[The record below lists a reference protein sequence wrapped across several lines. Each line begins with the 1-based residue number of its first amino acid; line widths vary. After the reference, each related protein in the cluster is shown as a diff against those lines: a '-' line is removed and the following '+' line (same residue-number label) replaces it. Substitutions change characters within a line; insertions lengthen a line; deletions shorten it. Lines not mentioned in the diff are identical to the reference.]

1 MFKDINGLYKLFE
14 FVFLMTYGRLSLKY
28 YAIII
33 ILYIKT
39 IWSSFHI
46 KLSLKIFIQQHINI
60 YDVKPSPKIFSV
72 EQQLCLQMMAM
83 IASDIGKDKFNMT
96 SLTMLLF
103 LLLRIAFIIPI
114 ISLCHITS
122 YGVVRKRYWHLYC
135 RKMRNSKDELQS
147 QFVA

>member
-1 MFKDINGLYKLFE
+1 
-14 FVFLMTYGRLSLKY
+14 MTYGRLSLKY

-33 ILYIKT
+33 VLDIKT
-39 IWSSFHI
+39 IGSFFHI

>member
-1 MFKDINGLYKLFE
+1 MFKDINCLYKFFE
-14 FVFLMTYGRLSLKY
+14 FVFLMNYGRLSLKY

-33 ILYIKT
+33 VLDIKT
-39 IWSSFHI
+39 IGSSFHI

-135 RKMRNSKDELQS
+135 RKMRNSKD
-147 QFVA
+147 

>member
-1 MFKDINGLYKLFE
+1 MMLNPVRKF
-14 FVFLMTYGRLSLKY
+14 
-28 YAIII
+28 
-33 ILYIKT
+33 
-39 IWSSFHI
+39 
-46 KLSLKIFIQQHINI
+46 
-60 YDVKPSPKIFSV
+60 FSV

>member
-1 MFKDINGLYKLFE
+1 MN
-14 FVFLMTYGRLSLKY
+14 YGRLSLKY
-28 YAIII
+28 YTIII
-33 ILYIKT
+33 VLDIKT
-39 IWSSFHI
+39 IGSSFHI

>member
-1 MFKDINGLYKLFE
+1 MFTDIHGLYKLFE

-28 YAIII
+28 YVIII
-33 ILYIKT
+33 ILDIKT
-39 IWSSFHI
+39 ICSSFHL

-135 RKMRNSKDELQS
+135 RKMRNSMDELQT

>member
-1 MFKDINGLYKLFE
+1 MFTDIYGLYKLFE

-28 YAIII
+28 YVIII
-33 ILYIKT
+33 ILDIKT
-39 IWSSFHI
+39 ICSSFHL

>member
-1 MFKDINGLYKLFE
+1 MN
-14 FVFLMTYGRLSLKY
+14 YGRLSLKY

-33 ILYIKT
+33 VLDIKT
-39 IWSSFHI
+39 IGSSFHI

-135 RKMRNSKDELQS
+135 RKMRDRKDELQS

>member
-1 MFKDINGLYKLFE
+1 MILNDIYLNTLFLQ
-14 FVFLMTYGRLSLKY
+14 VVRLSLKY
-28 YAIII
+28 YAIIMILDIKI
-33 ILYIKT
+33 IC
-39 IWSSFHI
+39 SSFHI

-60 YDVKPSPKIFSV
+60 YDVKPSPKMFSV

-114 ISLCHITS
+114 ISLCHITTRHT
-122 YGVVRKRYWHLYC
+122 V
-135 RKMRNSKDELQS
+135 
-147 QFVA
+147 

>member
-1 MFKDINGLYKLFE
+1 MFTDIHGLYKLFE

-28 YAIII
+28 YVIII
-33 ILYIKT
+33 ILDIKT
-39 IWSSFHI
+39 ICSSFHL

>member
-1 MFKDINGLYKLFE
+1 MN
-14 FVFLMTYGRLSLKY
+14 YGRLSLKY

-33 ILYIKT
+33 VLDIKT
-39 IWSSFHI
+39 IGSSFHI